1 MYQRKQYHTLLARMK
16 EKRHF
21 IQVIMGPRQ
30 VGKSTLM
37 KQVVGDA
44 GIPYVFYP
52 ADAVPAT
59 QLSWI
64 SDCWNAARAKM
75 RVEGLKEIILVID
88 EIQKITGW
96 SEVVKKEWDSDTF
109 YDVNIKVIL
118 LGSSRIM
125 LDRGLSDSLQ
135 GRFERIILSHWSL
148 AEMRDAFGLTL
159 DQYIYFGAYPGA
171 ANLIS
176 DEDRWRDYITG
187 SIVDATIN
195 KDILVNEKIAKPAL
209 LRQAFEL
216 SAAYSGKELS
226 LTKMIGQMQD
236 AGNTSTIAGYLNLL
250 SQAGLV
256 CGLNKYAVDLARK
269 KNSVPKHQVYN
280 NALKNIYCEKPFAEA
295 VMDRAL
301 WGRLY
306 ESAIGAH
313 ILSYAYAGDYK
324 VYYWRT
330 KPGCE
335 VDYVLE
341 KKGRLIAIE
350 VKSNDDPGNEGLVE
364 FKAQFNPYLA
374 LVVGDGGMKAED
386 FLSLN
391 PVELFNK

>member
-1 MYQRKQYHTLLARMK
+1 MYQRKQYNTLLTRMQ
-16 EKRHF
+16 EKRRF

-37 KQVVGDA
+37 KQVVRSLD
-44 GIPYVFYP
+44 IPFVFYP

-75 RVEGLKEIILVID
+75 RVEGLKKLILVID

-96 SEVVKKEWDSDTF
+96 SEAVKKEWDADTF
-109 YDVNIKVIL
+109 YDVNLKVIL
-118 LGSSRIM
+118 LGSSRVM
-125 LDRGLSDSLQ
+125 LDKGLADSLE
-135 GRFERIILSHWSL
+135 GRFERIILSHWSF
-148 AEMRDAFGLTL
+148 AEMRDAFGFTM
-159 DQYIYFGAYPGA
+159 DQYIYYGAYPGA
-171 ANLIS
+171 AELIG
-176 DEDRWRDYITG
+176 DEERWRDYISG
-187 SIVDATIN
+187 SIVDASIN
-195 KDILVNEKIAKPAL
+195 KDILVNEKITKPAL
-209 LRQAFEL
+209 LRQTFEL
-216 SAAYSGKELS
+216 SAAYSGMELS
-226 LTKMIGQMQD
+226 YNKMIGQLQD
-236 AGNTSTIAGYLNLL
+236 AGNTTTVAGYLNLL

-269 KNSVPKHQVYN
+269 KGSVPKHQVYN
-280 NALKNIYCEKPFAEA
+280 NALKNIYCVKPFAEA
-295 VMDRAL
+295 LQDSAL
-301 WGRLY
+301 WGRLF

-313 ILSYAYAGDYK
+313 IISYAYAGDYK

-341 KKGRLIAIE
+341 KKGRVIAIE
-350 VKSNDDPGNEGLVE
+350 VKSNSDTGNVGLTE
-364 FKAQFNPYLA
+364 FKARYNPYLA

-386 FLSLN
+386 FLSID
-391 PVELFNK
+391 PVALFK

>member
-1 MYQRKQYHTLLARMK
+1 MYQRQQYNTLYSRMR
-16 EKRHF
+16 EKRRF

-30 VGKSTLM
+30 IGKSTLM
-37 KQVVGDA
+37 KQVVNALD
-44 GIPYVFYP
+44 IPFVFYP

-75 RVEGLKEIILVID
+75 RVEGLGELILVID

-96 SEVVKKEWDSDTF
+96 SEVVKKEWDTDTF
-109 YDVNIKVIL
+109 YDVNLKVIL
-118 LGSSRIM
+118 LGSSRVM
-125 LDRGLSDSLQ
+125 LDKGLADSLE
-135 GRFERIILSHWSL
+135 GRFERVILSHWSF
-148 AEMRDAFGLTL
+148 AEMRDAFGFTL
-159 DQYIYFGAYPGA
+159 DQFIYYGAYPGA
-171 ANLIS
+171 AELIG

-209 LRQAFEL
+209 LRQTFEL
-216 SAAYSGKELS
+216 SAAYSGMELS
-226 LTKMIGQMQD
+226 YNKMIGQLQD
-236 AGNTSTIAGYLNLL
+236 AGNTTTLAGYLNLL

-256 CGLNKYAVDLARK
+256 CALNKYAVDLARK

-280 NALKNIYCEKPFAEA
+280 NALKNIYCEKPFADA
-295 VMDRAL
+295 VQDRAL
-301 WGRLY
+301 WGRLF

-313 ILSYAYAGDYK
+313 IMSYGYAGDYK

-335 VDYVLE
+335 VDYILE
-341 KKGRLIAIE
+341 KKGRVIAIE
-350 VKSNDDPGNEGLVE
+350 VKSNCDPGNDGLSE
-364 FKAQFNPYLA
+364 FKVQYKPFLT

-386 FLSLN
+386 FLSIN
-391 PVELFNK
+391 PADLFR

>member
-1 MYQRKQYHTLLARMK
+1 MYQRKQYYTLFSRMQ
-16 EKRHF
+16 EKRRF
-21 IQVIMGPRQ
+21 IQVITGPRQ

-37 KQVVGDA
+37 KQVVNA
-44 GIPYVFYP
+44 LGIPFVFYP

-59 QLSWI
+59 QLNWV
-64 SDCWNAARAKM
+64 SDCWEAARAKM
-75 RVEGLKEIILVID
+75 RVQGLKELILVID

-96 SEVVKKEWDSDTF
+96 SEVVKKEWDTDTF
-109 YDVNIKVIL
+109 NDVNLKVIL
-118 LGSSRIM
+118 LGSSRVM
-125 LDRGLSDSLQ
+125 LDKGLSDSLQ
-135 GRFERIILSHWSL
+135 GRFERIILSHWSFS
-148 AEMRDAFGLTL
+148 EMRDAFGFTL
-159 DQYIYFGAYPGA
+159 DQYVYYGAYPGA
-171 ANLIS
+171 AELIG

-187 SIVDATIN
+187 SILDATIN

-236 AGNTSTIAGYLNLL
+236 AGNTTTITGYLNLL

-280 NALKNIYCEKPFAEA
+280 NALKSIYCEKPFPEA
-295 VMDRAL
+295 VQDRPL
-301 WGRLY
+301 WGRLF

-313 ILSYAYAGDYK
+313 IMSYAYAGDYK

-330 KPGCE
+330 NPGCE

-341 KKGRLIAIE
+341 KKGRVVAIE
-350 VKSNDDPGNEGLVE
+350 VKSNDSPGNKGLAQ
-364 FKAQFNPYLA
+364 FKAQYQPYLA
-374 LVVGDGGMKAED
+374 LVVGEGGMQAED
-386 FLSLN
+386 FLSID
-391 PVELFNK
+391 PMTLFK

>member
-1 MYQRKQYHTLLARMK
+1 MYQRKQYNVLLARMQ
-16 EKRHF
+16 EKRRF
-21 IQVIMGPRQ
+21 IQVVMGPRQ
-30 VGKSTLM
+30 VGKSTLT
-37 KQVVGDA
+37 KQVLGTTS
-44 GIPYVFYP
+44 IPYVFYP

-59 QLSWI
+59 QQNWI
-64 SDCWNAARAKM
+64 SDCWEAARAKM
-75 RVEGLKEIILVID
+75 RTEGLKELILVID
-88 EIQKITGW
+88 EIQKINGW

-109 YDVNIKVIL
+109 YDVNLKVIL
-118 LGSSRIM
+118 LGSSRVM
-125 LDRGLSDSLQ
+125 LDKGLSDSLQ
-135 GRFERIILSHWSL
+135 GRFERIILSHWSF
-148 AEMRDAFGLTL
+148 AEMRDAFGFSL
-159 DQYIYFGAYPGA
+159 DQYIYYGAFPGA
-171 ANLIS
+171 AELIG

-195 KDILVNEKIAKPAL
+195 KEILVNEKITKPAL

-236 AGNTSTIAGYLNLL
+236 AGNTTTVTGYLNLL

-256 CGLNKYAVDLARK
+256 CGLNKYAVDMARK

-280 NALKNIYCEKPFAEA
+280 NALKNIYCQKPFADA
-295 VMDRAL
+295 IMDRSL

-313 ILSYAYAGDYK
+313 IMSNAYAGDYQ
-324 VYYWRT
+324 VFYWRT

-335 VDYVLE
+335 VDYVLQ
-341 KKGRLIAIE
+341 KKGRLLAIE
-350 VKSNDDPGNEGLVE
+350 VKSNDNPGNTGLTE
-364 FKAQFNPYLA
+364 FKTQFKPYLA

-391 PVELFNK
+391 PADLFK

>member
-1 MYQRKQYHTLLARMK
+1 MYQRKQYYTLFSRMQ
-16 EKRHF
+16 EKRRF

-37 KQVVGDA
+37 KQVVGALD
-44 GIPYVFYP
+44 IPFVFYP

-59 QLSWI
+59 QLGWI

-75 RVEGLKEIILVID
+75 RVEGLNELILVID

-109 YDVNIKVIL
+109 YDVNLKVIL
-118 LGSSRIM
+118 LGSSRVM
-125 LDRGLSDSLQ
+125 LDKGLSDSLE
-135 GRFERIILSHWSL
+135 GRFERIILSHWSFS
-148 AEMRDAFGLTL
+148 EMRDAFGFNL
-159 DQYIYFGAYPGA
+159 DQFIYYGAYPGA
-171 ANLIS
+171 AELIG
-176 DEDRWRDYITG
+176 DEDRWRDYIAG

-209 LRQAFEL
+209 LRQTFEL

-226 LTKMIGQMQD
+226 LTKIIGQLQD
-236 AGNTSTIAGYLNLL
+236 AGNTTTIAGYLNLL
-250 SQAGLV
+250 AQAGLV
-256 CGLNKYAVDLARK
+256 CGLNKYAVDQARK
-269 KNSVPKHQVYN
+269 RNSVPKHQVYN
-280 NALKNIYCEKPFAEA
+280 NALKSIYCEKSFTDAIQDPS
-295 VMDRAL
+295 L
-301 WGRLY
+301 WGRLF

-313 ILSYAYAGDYK
+313 IMSYAYAGDYK

-330 KPGCE
+330 KPGTE

-341 KKGRLIAIE
+341 KKGKVVAIE
-350 VKSNDDPGNEGLVE
+350 VKSNSDAGYIGLDE
-364 FKAQFNPYLA
+364 FKSCFKHYLA

-386 FLSLN
+386 FLSIN
-391 PVELFNK
+391 PVELFN

>member
-1 MYQRKQYHTLLARMK
+1 MYQRKQYNTLYSRMR
-16 EKRHF
+16 EKRRF

-30 VGKSTLM
+30 IGKSTLM
-37 KQVVGDA
+37 KQVVNALD
-44 GIPYVFYP
+44 IPFVFYP

-75 RVEGLKEIILVID
+75 RVEGLGELILVID

-96 SEVVKKEWDSDTF
+96 SEVVKKEWDTDTF
-109 YDVNIKVIL
+109 YDVNLKVIL
-118 LGSSRIM
+118 LGSSRVM
-125 LDRGLSDSLQ
+125 LDKGLADSLE
-135 GRFERIILSHWSL
+135 GRFERIILSHWSF
-148 AEMRDAFGLTL
+148 AEMRDAFGFTL
-159 DQYIYFGAYPGA
+159 DQFIYYGAYPGA
-171 ANLIS
+171 AELIG

-209 LRQAFEL
+209 LRQTFEL
-216 SAAYSGKELS
+216 SAAYSGMELS
-226 LTKMIGQMQD
+226 YNKMIGQLQD
-236 AGNTSTIAGYLNLL
+236 AGNTTTLAGYLNLL

-256 CGLNKYAVDLARK
+256 CALNKYAVDLARK

-280 NALKNIYCEKPFAEA
+280 NALKNIYCEKPFADA
-295 VMDRAL
+295 VQDRAL
-301 WGRLY
+301 WGRLF

-313 ILSYAYAGDYK
+313 IMSYAYAGDYK

-341 KKGRLIAIE
+341 KKGRVIAIE
-350 VKSNDDPGNEGLVE
+350 VKSNCDPRNDGLSE
-364 FKAQFNPYLA
+364 FKVQYKPFLT

-386 FLSLN
+386 FLSIN
-391 PVELFNK
+391 PADLFR

>member
-1 MYQRKQYHTLLARMK
+1 MYQRKQYYTLFSRMQ
-16 EKRHF
+16 EKRRF
-21 IQVIMGPRQ
+21 IQVITGPRQ

-37 KQVVGDA
+37 KQVVNA
-44 GIPYVFYP
+44 LGIPFVFYP

-59 QLSWI
+59 QLNWV
-64 SDCWNAARAKM
+64 SDCWEAARAKM
-75 RVEGLKEIILVID
+75 RVQGLKELILVID

-96 SEVVKKEWDSDTF
+96 SEVVKKEWDTDTF
-109 YDVNIKVIL
+109 NDVNLKVIL
-118 LGSSRIM
+118 LGSSRVM
-125 LDRGLSDSLQ
+125 LDKGLSDSLQ
-135 GRFERIILSHWSL
+135 GRFERIILSHWSFS
-148 AEMRDAFGLTL
+148 EMRDAFGFTL
-159 DQYIYFGAYPGA
+159 DQYVYYGAYPGA
-171 ANLIS
+171 AELIG

-187 SIVDATIN
+187 SILDATIN

-236 AGNTSTIAGYLNLL
+236 AGNTTTITGYLNLL

-280 NALKNIYCEKPFAEA
+280 NALKSIYCEKPFPEA
-295 VMDRAL
+295 VQDRPL
-301 WGRLY
+301 WGRLF

-313 ILSYAYAGDYK
+313 IMSYAYAGDYK

-330 KPGCE
+330 NPGCE

-341 KKGRLIAIE
+341 KKGRVVAIE
-350 VKSNDDPGNEGLVE
+350 VKSNDSPGNKGLAQ
-364 FKAQFNPYLA
+364 FKAQYQPYLA
-374 LVVGDGGMKAED
+374 LVVGEGGMQAED
-386 FLSLN
+386 FLSID
-391 PVELFNK
+391 PMTFFK

>member
-1 MYQRKQYHTLLARMK
+1 MQ
-16 EKRHF
+16 EKRRF

-37 KQVVGDA
+37 KQVVNALD
-44 GIPYVFYP
+44 IPFVFYP

-64 SDCWNAARAKM
+64 TDCWNAARAKM
-75 RVEGLKEIILVID
+75 RVEGLKELILVID
-88 EIQKITGW
+88 EIQKIKGW
-96 SEVVKKEWDSDTF
+96 SEVVKKEWDTDTF
-109 YDVNIKVIL
+109 YDVNLKVVL
-118 LGSSRIM
+118 LGSSRVM
-125 LDRGLSDSLQ
+125 LDKGLADSLE
-135 GRFERIILSHWSL
+135 GRFERIILSHWSF
-148 AEMRDAFGLTL
+148 AEMRDAFGFTL
-159 DQYIYFGAYPGA
+159 DQFIYYGAYPGA
-171 ANLIS
+171 AELIG

-187 SIVDATIN
+187 AIVDATIN
-195 KDILVNEKIAKPAL
+195 KDILVNETIAKPAL
-209 LRQAFEL
+209 LRQTFEL
-216 SAAYSGKELS
+216 SAAYSGLELS
-226 LTKMIGQMQD
+226 YNKMIGQLQD
-236 AGNTSTIAGYLNLL
+236 AGNTTTVAGYLNLL

-256 CGLNKYAVDLARK
+256 CALNKYAVDLARK

-295 VMDRAL
+295 IQDRSL
-301 WGRLY
+301 WGRLF

-313 ILSYAYAGDYK
+313 IMSYAYAGDYK

-341 KKGRLIAIE
+341 KKGRVIAIE
-350 VKSNDDPGNEGLVE
+350 VKSNSDPGNVGLTE
-364 FKAQFNPYLA
+364 FKAQYKPYLA
-374 LVVGDGGMKAED
+374 LVIGDGGMKAED

-391 PVELFNK
+391 PVDLFK

>member
-1 MYQRKQYHTLLARMK
+1 MYQRKQYYTLFSRMQ
-16 EKRHF
+16 EKRRF
-21 IQVIMGPRQ
+21 IQVITGPRQ

-37 KQVVGDA
+37 KQVVNA
-44 GIPYVFYP
+44 LGIPFVFYP

-59 QLSWI
+59 QLDWV
-64 SDCWNAARAKM
+64 SDCWEAARAKM
-75 RVEGLKEIILVID
+75 RVQGLKELILVID

-96 SEVVKKEWDSDTF
+96 SEVVKKEWDTDTF
-109 YDVNIKVIL
+109 NDVNLKVIL
-118 LGSSRIM
+118 LGSSRVM
-125 LDRGLSDSLQ
+125 LDKGLSDSLQ
-135 GRFERIILSHWSL
+135 GRFERIILSHWSFS
-148 AEMRDAFGLTL
+148 EMRDAFGFTL
-159 DQYIYFGAYPGA
+159 DQYVYYGAYPGA
-171 ANLIS
+171 AELIG

-187 SIVDATIN
+187 SILDATIN

-236 AGNTSTIAGYLNLL
+236 AGNTTTITGYLNLL

-280 NALKNIYCEKPFAEA
+280 NALKSIYCEKPFPEA
-295 VMDRAL
+295 VQDRPL
-301 WGRLY
+301 WGRLF

-313 ILSYAYAGDYK
+313 IMSYAYAGDYK

-330 KPGCE
+330 NPGCE

-341 KKGRLIAIE
+341 KKGRVVAIE
-350 VKSNDDPGNEGLVE
+350 VKSNDSPGNKGLAQ
-364 FKAQFNPYLA
+364 FKAQYQPYLA
-374 LVVGDGGMKAED
+374 LVVGEGGMQAED
-386 FLSLN
+386 FLSID
-391 PVELFNK
+391 PMTLFK

>member
-1 MYQRKQYHTLLARMK
+1 MYQRKQYNTLLARMQ

-30 VGKSTLM
+30 VGKTTLM
-37 KQVVGDA
+37 KQVVGAA

-75 RVEGLKEIILVID
+75 RVEGLKEFILVID
-88 EIQKITGW
+88 EIQKINGW

-109 YDVNIKVIL
+109 YDVNLKVIL
-118 LGSSRIM
+118 LGSSRVM
-125 LDRGLSDSLQ
+125 LDKGLSDSLQ
-135 GRFERIILSHWSL
+135 GRFERIILTHWSY
-148 AEMRDAFGLTL
+148 AEMRDAFGFSL
-159 DQYIYFGAYPGA
+159 DQYIYYGAYPGA
-171 ANLIS
+171 AGLIN

-236 AGNTSTIAGYLNLL
+236 AGNTTTVTGYLNLL
-250 SQAGLV
+250 SQVGLV
-256 CGLNKYAVDLARK
+256 CGLNKYAVDMARK

-280 NALKNIYCEKPFAEA
+280 NALKNIYCEKPFADA
-295 VMDRAL
+295 VMNRAL
-301 WGRLY
+301 WGRLF

-313 ILSYAYAGDYK
+313 IISNSYAGDYN

-341 KKGRLIAIE
+341 KQGHLLAIE
-350 VKSNDDPGNEGLVE
+350 VKSNDDPGNTGLTE
-364 FKAQFNPYLA
+364 FKAQFKPYLA
-374 LVVGDGGMKAED
+374 LVVGDGGMNAED

-391 PVELFNK
+391 PVDLLK

>member
-1 MYQRKQYHTLLARMK
+1 MQ
-16 EKRHF
+16 EKRRF

-37 KQVVGDA
+37 KQVLNAA
-44 GIPYVFYP
+44 GIPFVFYP

-59 QLSWI
+59 QLGWI
-64 SDCWNAARAKM
+64 SDCWNAARAKI
-75 RVEGLKEIILVID
+75 RIEGLRELILVID

-109 YDVNIKVIL
+109 HDVNLKVIL
-118 LGSSRIM
+118 LGSSRVM
-125 LDRGLSDSLQ
+125 LDKGLSDSLQ
-135 GRFERIILSHWSL
+135 GRFERIILSHWSF
-148 AEMRDAFGLTL
+148 AEMRDAFGFTL
-159 DQYIYFGAYPGA
+159 DQFIYYGAYPGA
-171 ANLIS
+171 AELIG

-195 KDILVNEKIAKPAL
+195 KDILVNEKITKPAL

-236 AGNTSTIAGYLNLL
+236 AGNTTTITGYLNLL

-256 CGLNKYAVDLARK
+256 CGLNKFVVDLARK
-269 KNSVPKHQVYN
+269 KNSVPKHQVFN
-280 NALKNIYCEKPFAEA
+280 NALKNIYCEKPFDEA
-295 VMDRAL
+295 VMDRTL
-301 WGRLY
+301 WGRLF

-313 ILSYAYAGDYK
+313 IISYAYAGDYK

-341 KKGRLIAIE
+341 KKGRAIAIE
-350 VKSNDDPGNEGLVE
+350 VKSNDDPGNKGLSE
-364 FKAQFNPYLA
+364 FTSLYKPYLS
-374 LVVGDGGMKAED
+374 LVVGNGGMKADD
-386 FLSLN
+386 FLSNN
-391 PVELFNK
+391 PSDLFR

>member
-1 MYQRKQYHTLLARMK
+1 MYQRKQYNTLDSRMR
-16 EKRHF
+16 EKRRF

-30 VGKSTLM
+30 IGKSTLM
-37 KQVVGDA
+37 KQVVNALD
-44 GIPYVFYP
+44 IPFVFYP

-75 RVEGLKEIILVID
+75 RVEGLGELILVID

-96 SEVVKKEWDSDTF
+96 SEVVKKEWDTDTF
-109 YDVNIKVIL
+109 YDVNLKVIL
-118 LGSSRIM
+118 LGSSRVM
-125 LDRGLSDSLQ
+125 LDKGLADSLE
-135 GRFERIILSHWSL
+135 GRFERIILSHWSF
-148 AEMRDAFGLTL
+148 AEMRDAFGFTL
-159 DQYIYFGAYPGA
+159 DQFIYYGAYPGA
-171 ANLIS
+171 AELIG

-209 LRQAFEL
+209 LRQTFEL
-216 SAAYSGKELS
+216 SAAYSGMELS
-226 LTKMIGQMQD
+226 YNKMIGQLQD
-236 AGNTSTIAGYLNLL
+236 AGNTTTLAGYLNLL

-256 CGLNKYAVDLARK
+256 YALNKYAVDLARK

-280 NALKNIYCEKPFAEA
+280 NALKNIYCEKPFADA
-295 VMDRAL
+295 VQDRAL
-301 WGRLY
+301 WGRLF

-313 ILSYAYAGDYK
+313 IMSYAYAGDYK

-341 KKGRLIAIE
+341 KKGRVIAIE
-350 VKSNDDPGNEGLVE
+350 VKSNCDPGNDGLSE
-364 FKAQFNPYLA
+364 FKVQYKPFLA

-386 FLSLN
+386 FLSIN
-391 PVELFNK
+391 PADLFR

>member
-1 MYQRKQYHTLLARMK
+1 MYQRKQYNTLYSRMR
-16 EKRHF
+16 EKRRF
-21 IQVIMGPRQ
+21 IQIIMGPRQ

-37 KQVVGDA
+37 KQVLNALD
-44 GIPYVFYP
+44 IPFVFYP

-75 RVEGLKEIILVID
+75 RVEGLGELILVID

-96 SEVVKKEWDSDTF
+96 SEVVKKEWDTDTF
-109 YDVNIKVIL
+109 YDVNLKVIL
-118 LGSSRIM
+118 LGSSRVM
-125 LDRGLSDSLQ
+125 LDKGLADSLE
-135 GRFERIILSHWSL
+135 GRFERIILSHWSF
-148 AEMRDAFGLTL
+148 AEMRDAFGFTL
-159 DQYIYFGAYPGA
+159 DQFIYYGAYPGA
-171 ANLIS
+171 AELIG

-209 LRQAFEL
+209 LRQTFEL
-216 SAAYSGKELS
+216 SAAYSGMELS
-226 LTKMIGQMQD
+226 YNKMIGQLQD
-236 AGNTSTIAGYLNLL
+236 AGNTTTLAGYVNLL

-256 CGLNKYAVDLARK
+256 CALNKYAVDLARK

-280 NALKNIYCEKPFAEA
+280 NALKNIYCEKPFADA
-295 VMDRAL
+295 VQDRAL
-301 WGRLY
+301 WGRLF
-306 ESAIGAH
+306 ESTIGAH
-313 ILSYAYAGDYK
+313 IMSYAYAGDYK

-341 KKGRLIAIE
+341 KKGRVIAIE
-350 VKSNDDPGNEGLVE
+350 VKSNSDPGNDGLSE
-364 FKAQFNPYLA
+364 FKVQYKPFLA

-386 FLSLN
+386 FLSIN
-391 PVELFNK
+391 PADLFR